1 MGVTVTLGKTVA
13 KLAEM
18 EARMKPVGINGYVT
32 WLAGPALQHLQQQ
45 SAGRFRRNEGG
56 GGDWPSLTEA
66 TANWRRFYGYPPYVP
81 INRRTGQLRDLMV
94 GVAPDVGMDPLGA
107 YLSYPGRQGER
118 ADNKIRIAQA
128 QGNLTDRNGNRATP
142 RPVVVLDPSDV
153 LALAWSL
160 QRWILG
166 QKGGPRR

>member
-1 MGVTVTLGKTVA
+1 MGVTVKLGRTKER
-13 KLAEM
+13 LDSI
-18 EARMKPVGINGYVT
+18 EARLRPVGIDGYVT

-45 SAGRFRRNEGG
+45 SANRFKRNEGG
-56 GGDWPSLTEA
+56 GGDWASLTEA
-66 TANWRRFYGYPPYVP
+66 TANWRRFYGYSPYVP
-81 INRRTGQLRDLMV
+81 INRRTGQLRNLMI
-94 GVAPDVGMDPLGA
+94 GAAPDIGMDPLGA

-118 ADNKIRIAQA
+118 ADNQIRIAQA

-166 QKGGPRR
+166 QAGGKRR